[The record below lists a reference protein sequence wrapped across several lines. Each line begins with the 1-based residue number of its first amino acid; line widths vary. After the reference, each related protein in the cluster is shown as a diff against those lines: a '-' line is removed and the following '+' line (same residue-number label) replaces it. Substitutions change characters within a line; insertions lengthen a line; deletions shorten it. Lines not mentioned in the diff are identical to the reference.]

1 MSSYKGQNLFGS
13 GAHHFVVRGMT
24 VRHDEHTSPGADG
37 AAITT
42 LGRDPRKIEQRGMLL
57 ADDAAGLEAQLR
69 RIGDAM
75 DAPTA
80 GTLIDELGRSHG
92 RMVLVEFKQSR
103 VTRIGARLGMNYV
116 AQYVQAGEP

>member
-13 GAHHFVVRGMT
+13 GAHHFVVRGVTM
-24 VRHDEHTSPGADG
+24 RHDEHTSPGADG

-42 LGRDPRKIEQRGMLL
+42 LGREPRKIEQRGMLL

-69 RIGDAM
+69 RIADATGGV
-75 DAPTA
+75 P
-80 GTLIDELGRSHG
+80 GSLIDELGRNHE

>member
-13 GAHHFVVRGMT
+13 GAHHFVVQGVT
-24 VRHDEHTSPGADG
+24 VRHDEHVSPGADG
-37 AAITT
+37 AAITM

-57 ADDAAGLEAQLR
+57 ADDVAGLEAQLR
-69 RIGDAM
+69 RFADATGGV
-75 DAPTA
+75 P
-80 GTLIDELGRSHG
+80 GTLVDELGRSHE

-103 VTRIGARLGMNYV
+103 VTRIGARLGINYV

>member
-37 AAITT
+37 VAITT
-42 LGRDPRKIEQRGMLL
+42 LGRAPRKIEQRGMLL

-69 RIGDAM
+69 RIADATGGV
-75 DAPTA
+75 P
-80 GTLIDELGRSHG
+80 GSLIDELGRNHE